1 MSKAIDLRKYTKLM
15 PTPVAEIT
23 KEQFFAYERTRMEG
37 KVNMLDL
44 DAVCP
49 LTGLKPEGIK
59 AIQQNFQVLNQK
71 FNKSWKSR

>member
-1 MSKAIDLRKYTKLM
+1 MSKAIDLRKYTKLV

-44 DAVCP
+44 YAVCP
-49 LTGLKPEGIK
+49 LTGLKPEDIK
-59 AIQQNFQVLNQK
+59 TIQQNFQVLNQK
-71 FNKSWKSR
+71 FNK

>member
-1 MSKAIDLRKYTKLM
+1 MSKAIDLRKYTKLV

-49 LTGLKPEGIK
+49 LAGLKPEDIK

-71 FNKSWKSR
+71 FNKVWKSR

>member
-1 MSKAIDLRKYTKLM
+1 MSKAIDLRRYTKLV

-37 KVNMLDL
+37 KVSMLDL

-49 LTGLKPEGIK
+49 LTGLKPEDIK
-59 AIQQNFQVLNQK
+59 TIQQNFRVLNQK

>member
-1 MSKAIDLRKYTKLM
+1 MSKAIDLRKYTKLV

-44 DAVCP
+44 HFHIPNYCQI
-49 LTGLKPEGIK
+49 G
-59 AIQQNFQVLNQK
+59 
-71 FNKSWKSR
+71 

>member
-1 MSKAIDLRKYTKLM
+1 MSKAIDLRKYTKLV
-15 PTPVAEIT
+15 PTPVPEIT

-49 LTGLKPEGIK
+49 LTGLKPEYIK

-71 FNKSWKSR
+71 FNKVWKSR

>member
-1 MSKAIDLRKYTKLM
+1 MSKAIDLRKYTKLT

-49 LTGLKPEGIK
+49 LTCLKPEDIK

-71 FNKSWKSR
+71 FNKVWSN

>member
-1 MSKAIDLRKYTKLM
+1 MSKAIDLRGYTKLV
-15 PTPVAEIT
+15 PTPAAEIT

-49 LTGLKPEGIK
+49 LTCLKPEDIK

-71 FNKSWKSR
+71 FNKVWNK

>member
-1 MSKAIDLRKYTKLM
+1 MSKAIDLRKYTKLV
-15 PTPVAEIT
+15 PTPAVDIT

-49 LTGLKPEGIK
+49 LTGLKP
-59 AIQQNFQVLNQK
+59 
-71 FNKSWKSR
+71 RRH

>member
-1 MSKAIDLRKYTKLM
+1 MSKAIDLRKYTKLV

-49 LTGLKPEGIK
+49 LTGLKPEDIK
-59 AIQQNFQVLNQK
+59 SIQQNFQALNQK
-71 FNKSWKSR
+71 FNKVWNS

>member
-1 MSKAIDLRKYTKLM
+1 MSKAIDLRKYTKLV

-49 LTGLKPEGIK
+49 LTGLKPEDIK
-59 AIQQNFQVLNQK
+59 TIQQNFQVLNQK
-71 FNKSWKSR
+71 FNK

>member
-1 MSKAIDLRKYTKLM
+1 MSKVIDLRKYTKLV

-49 LTGLKPEGIK
+49 LTGLKPEYIK

-71 FNKSWKSR
+71 FNKVWKSR

>member
-1 MSKAIDLRKYTKLM
+1 MSKAIDLRRYTKLV
-15 PTPVAEIT
+15 PTPASEIT

-44 DAVCP
+44 DVVCP
-49 LTGLKPEGIK
+49 LTGLKPNDIK
-59 AIQQNFQVLNQK
+59 AIQQNFHALNQK

>member
-1 MSKAIDLRKYTKLM
+1 MSKAIDLRKYTKLV
-15 PTPVAEIT
+15 PTPASEIT

-44 DAVCP
+44 DVVCP
-49 LTGLKPEGIK
+49 LTGLKPEYIK

-71 FNKSWKSR
+71 FNKSWR

>member
-1 MSKAIDLRKYTKLM
+1 MSKVIDLRKYTKLV

-23 KEQFFAYERTRMEG
+23 KEQFSAYERTRMEG

-49 LTGLKPEGIK
+49 LAGLKPEDIK

-71 FNKSWKSR
+71 FSKVWKSR

>member
-1 MSKAIDLRKYTKLM
+1 MSKAIDLRKYTKLV

-37 KVNMLDL
+37 KVNILDL

-49 LTGLKPEGIK
+49 LTDLKPGDIK
-59 AIQQNFQVLNQK
+59 AIQQNFQALNQK